1 MAPQS
6 PDALD
11 RMNLPLRATLSFRRR
26 QALRMSALLFGI
38 VLAAL
43 VGAIAVVAGAIVFS
57 EQDAL
62 DREAA
67 LLDRAVAQ
75 EQRRLLKELE
85 RFAVSSATYR
95 SVATDYSSEWVHT
108 RIAEPLSRIYQ
119 HDVAIV
125 LNRQRLPLFA
135 YVEDF
140 IWLPSIYNTKLETQ
154 LGPLVKSVQDAFQAA
169 LVERKGHGFAFD
181 GEADFIGRSA
191 IVMLDDRPAIA
202 SIFAIA
208 PEPYDFIVSDAPP
221 SVLVSLRY
229 IDEEMLASLSEFAQL
244 PNIHLSEA
252 DTGEFQRLPL
262 RGSDGQVLCRLAW
275 RPAEGASQRLVTL
288 TPVFGI
294 SILIILGVTG
304 VVLSRAFRASEELTL
319 SEARSRQAALHDP
332 LSGLPNR
339 VYFDKLARE
348 RISSSVAEDQLCALL
363 YLDIDHFKEVNDTL
377 GHPVGDALIMEL
389 GNRLRQA
396 IASGDVVA
404 RISGDEFL
412 ILLVGRKSR
421 EEVIAACSRLIEKLT
436 RDLVVDGNSLP
447 VTVSMGVTF
456 SPSDGT
462 DLVQLL
468 RRADIALY
476 QAKDQGRNRCIVFE
490 QSMDDALNI
499 RRKLEAEMRRA
510 LEHDEF
516 FLNYQPV
523 VSRDGRRMVGVEAL
537 IRWRHPDRGELP
549 PGAFL
554 PVAEGSDLMWQIG
567 AWVLKTAMRDALAWP
582 QLTVA
587 VNVST
592 SQLRHPDFVSYV
604 RRTLTELNYPASHL
618 ELEVTEAVL
627 MDHTAIAKRTFS
639 ELHGLGLR
647 IALDDFGTG
656 FSSLSYLRQFH
667 FDKFKIDRS
676 FVTNVETESE
686 SAAIVRSL
694 VGLGEA
700 LGMTIT
706 AEGIETETQF
716 HFLQTAG
723 CDYMQGYYFGRPMAA
738 AKISERLAGE
748 ALPHSLKNNSDTF
761 ASAQPG
767 VARATL

>member
-6 PDALD
+6 PHDFD
-11 RMNLPLRATLSFRRR
+11 RTGLPLQAGLRYRRR
-26 QALRMSALLFGI
+26 QAFSMSALLFGI
-38 VLAAL
+38 VFAAL
-43 VGAIAVVAGAIVFS
+43 ASAIAVVAGAIVFS

-67 LLDRAVAQ
+67 LLDHAVAQ
-75 EQRRLLKELE
+75 EQHRLLKELE

-95 SVATDYSSEWVHT
+95 NVSANYSSEWVHT
-108 RIAEPLSRIYQ
+108 RIAEPLSRIYR
-119 HDVAIV
+119 HNATIV
-125 LNRQRLPLFA
+125 LNSQRLPLFA

-140 IWLPSIYNTKLETQ
+140 IWLPSIYNTKLEARI
-154 LGPLVKSVQDAFQAA
+154 GPLVKEVQQNFLSA
-169 LVERKGHGFAFD
+169 LVERKGHGLAFD
-181 GEADFIGRSA
+181 GEASALARSA
-191 IVMLDDRPAIA
+191 IVMLDERPAIA

-208 PEPYDFIVSDAPP
+208 PEPYDFIVTDAPP
-221 SVLVSLRY
+221 SVIITLRY
-229 IDEEMLASLSEFAQL
+229 FDETLLASLSEFAQL
-244 PNIHLSEA
+244 PDIHLSESDTA
-252 DTGEFQRLPL
+252 DFQRLAL
-262 RGSDGQVLCRLAW
+262 RDPEGRILCHLAW
-275 RPAEGASQRLVTL
+275 RPAESASRRLVAL
-288 TPVFGI
+288 APVFII
-294 SILIILGVTG
+294 SVLIILGVTA

-339 VYFDKLARE
+339 LYFDKLARE
-348 RISSSVAEDQLCALL
+348 RLSSALEKDALCALL

-377 GHPVGDALIMEL
+377 GHPVGDALIVEI
-389 GNRLRQA
+389 GERLRQA
-396 IASGDVVA
+396 IGSGDVVA

-412 ILLVGRKSR
+412 VLLVGRKNR
-421 EEVIAACSRLIEKLT
+421 EEVVATCRRLIDRLT
-436 RDLVVDGNSLP
+436 HDVVVEGNSLP
-447 VTVSMGVTF
+447 ITVSMGVTF
-456 SPSDGT
+456 SPTDGT

-490 QSMDDALNI
+490 QSMDDAINI

-510 LEHDEF
+510 LECEEF
-516 FLNYQPV
+516 YLDYQPV
-523 VSRDGRRMVGVEAL
+523 MLRDGHSFAGVEAL
-537 IRWRHPDRGELP
+537 IRWRHPERGKLL

-554 PVAEGSDLMWQIG
+554 PVAEGTDLMWRIG

-582 QLTVA
+582 HLTVA
-587 VNVST
+587 VNVSA
-592 SQLRHPDFVSYV
+592 SQLRHPDFVPCV
-604 RRTLTELNYPASHL
+604 RRILKELDFPAERL

-627 MDHTAIAKRTFS
+627 MDHSAVAKRIFN
-639 ELHGLGLR
+639 ELRALGLH

-656 FSSLSYLRQFH
+656 FSSLSYLRQFR

-723 CDYMQGYYFGRPMAA
+723 CDYMQGYYFGRPMPAA
-738 AKISERLAGE
+738 MITQRLTRETAGYGSANGPDAFAAPQSKAAVAKL
-748 ALPHSLKNNSDTF
+748 
-761 ASAQPG
+761 
-767 VARATL
+767 